1 MVLYANTFFQIISLF
16 YISLIG
22 VMFLVK
28 KKLESAENHI
38 FKNLLIVGF
47 LSIILDIASIVCAFR
62 DPNAFVSML
71 FGKAYLLT
79 IIAFCL
85 LYSIYAIIVTNG
97 KATNEQKLESYKK
110 HKSLFITIF
119 CLIAVAIMIAPIYT
133 YVDSPKVM
141 YTYGPATILT
151 YIIVGINIVLWISLL
166 IVRFRKIAPRKTF
179 PIVQVMVLGG
189 ISTLVQLSHPEIL
202 LLTAAMVFSIVIMYF
217 SVFTIENPD
226 LEMIEEIKNARNA
239 AVKASQAKTDFLS
252 NMSHELRT
260 PLNAILGFSQGLMEQ
275 DLPKD
280 AEEDVEDIINA
291 SESLLEL
298 VNEILDISKIESNKF
313 ELVNVDYDVRKAYK
327 YLVTMT
333 EGRIGDKEIEFI
345 HKYDESIPPVL
356 YGDCVRI
363 KQIAINLLTNSVKYT
378 KAGYVKLNMNY
389 EKIDD
394 VSGYLV
400 VTVSDSGIGIKEEDM
415 QNLFSKFSRL
425 DTKKNINIEGTGLG
439 LALTKRMV
447 DLMEGEI
454 KVESKYGVG
463 STFTVK
469 IKQNISETQLSQ
481 LEDEDDLTE
490 GQFVGHGERILVV
503 DDNKVN
509 LKVVSRLLKKYNV
522 NLDFATSGRECI
534 EKVVNGNNADY
545 DLIMLDDQM
554 PGMTGKEVIKHL
566 KNISD
571 FHIPTIALTAN
582 AISGMKEKYL
592 QIGFDGYLSKPI
604 DRNLLEE
611 TLIRF
616 FGKDEVPP
624 EEITNIEETKE
635 IDYRDQVENIMNTI
649 IIEDDDP
656 TDDVEQFKEELKEK
670 INTLDVDNEEEAK
683 IKEKLTEI
691 MDSIKIVD
699 EDPTDD
705 VDQYKDELKKQ
716 MDTIV
721 VEDEE
726 EIIPEEVEP
735 EVELLD
741 DEDTFNDP
749 DEEDKKGNVEYLK
762 ENGIDVDAAIE
773 ALGGIDVYNETARDV
788 LDEMDNKM
796 ADLEKNLE
804 NNDLEDYHVVAHA
817 LKSDAKYMGMNN
829 LSNLAYNHELAGKEE
844 NIEYIQE
851 HYGELMEET
860 NNMREV
866 LKKYLGR

>member
-1 MVLYANTFFQIISLF
+1 MILYANTFFQVISLF

-47 LSIILDIASIVCAFR
+47 LSIILDIASIVCAFK
-62 DPNAFVSML
+62 DPNTFVSML
-71 FGKAYLLT
+71 FAKGYLLT

-85 LYSIYAIIVTNG
+85 LYSVYAIIVTNG
-97 KATNEQKLESYKK
+97 KVSNEVKLEQYKK
-110 HKSLFITIF
+110 HKSLFFIIF
-119 CLIAVAIMIAPIYT
+119 CLIALAIMIAPIYT
-133 YVDSPKVM
+133 YVEEPKVM
-141 YTYGPATILT
+141 YTYGPATIIT
-151 YIIVGINIVLWISLL
+151 YIIVGINIVLWIALL
-166 IVRFRKIAPRKTF
+166 IVRFKKIAPRKTF

-189 ISTLVQLSHPEIL
+189 ISALVQISHPEIL
-202 LLTAAMVFSIVIMYF
+202 LLTAAMIFSIVIMYF

-226 LEMIEEIKNARNA
+226 LEMIEEIKNARNV

-260 PLNAILGFSQGLMEQ
+260 PLNAILGFSQGLEEQ
-275 DLPKD
+275 DLPDEAK
-280 AEEDVEDIINA
+280 EDVEDIINA
-291 SESLLEL
+291 SESLLDL

-313 ELVNVDYDVRKAYK
+313 EIINVDYDVRKAYK

-333 EGRIGDKEIEFI
+333 DGRIGDKEIEFI
-345 HKYDESIPPVL
+345 HKYDENIPPVL
-356 YGDCVRI
+356 NGDCVRI
-363 KQIAINLLTNSVKYT
+363 KQVAINLLTNSVKYT
-378 KAGYVKLNMNY
+378 KAGYVKLNMTY
-389 EKIDD
+389 EPIDSE
-394 VSGYLV
+394 SGYLV
-400 VTVSDSGIGIKEEDM
+400 ITVSDSGIGIKEEDKEK
-415 QNLFSKFSRL
+415 LFSKFSRL
-425 DTKKNINIEGTGLG
+425 DTQKNMNIEGTGLG
-439 LALTKRMV
+439 LALTKKLV

-469 IKQNISETQLSQ
+469 LKQNISRVALSDID
-481 LEDEDDLTE
+481 DEDDVATGE
-490 GQFVGHGERILVV
+490 FTGHGQRILVV

-509 LKVVSRLLKKYNV
+509 LKVVSRLLKKYDV

-534 EKVVNGNNADY
+534 EKVVNGNNDDY

-592 QIGFDGYLSKPI
+592 KIGFDGYLSKPI

-611 TLIRF
+611 LLIKF
-616 FGKDEVPP
+616 FGKDDKLT
-624 EEITNIEETKE
+624 TNNAKE
-635 IDYRDQVENIMNTI
+635 KLVNSDEYKEKIGRIMDSI
-649 IIEDDDP
+649 IIEDEDP
-656 TDDVEQFKEELKEK
+656 TDDVDQYKENLK
-670 INTLDVDNEEEAK
+670 
-683 IKEKLTEI
+683 EI
-691 MDSIKIVD
+691 MDSIKVENEQERKYKEKLKKVMDNIVVED

-705 VDQYKDELKKQ
+705 VDQYKDQLKKI
-716 MDTIV
+716 MDSIV
-721 VEDEE
+721 IEEDEQV
-726 EIIPEEVEP
+726 PEED

-741 DEDTFNDP
+741 DYEEEDD
-749 DEEDKKGNVEYLK
+749 DDKKGDINYLK
-762 ENGIDVDAAIE
+762 ENGIDIDAAIE

-796 ADLEKNLE
+796 ADLEKYLE
-804 NNDLEDYHVVAHA
+804 NNDLEDYHIVAHA
-817 LKSDAKYMGMNN
+817 LKSDAKYMGMTN
-829 LSNLAYNHELAGKEE
+829 LANSAYNHELAGKED

-851 HYGELMEET
+851 HYGELIEET
-860 NNMREV
+860 NKMRNV